1 MMNSVT
7 EKLVA
12 IATFTDLSDED
23 RYAIADICHAI
34 EIDKDTV
41 IANQGLD
48 ADRLFVILTG
58 KVGIWIDYG
67 MDSADLLTVTEAPNL
82 VGELSVVDE
91 LPRSATMVTQTTV
104 TGYTISADDFRKLL
118 KDRGTIAL
126 SLMKGIS
133 RIVRS
138 SNDSFIHELR
148 MRNNELIIANNDLKQ
163 AQRQLL
169 RQDRL
174 SSLGKFSSMIMHDLR
189 NPLSVIN
196 AYADMLSLK
205 LEGDDENT
213 LELKKYT
220 NQIHRETIRLTG
232 LTNELLDYSKG
243 EVRLVYAPS
252 KTADLFKS
260 LDDSVGSSAKSKE
273 INLIW
278 NNEFEEVILL
288 DIERI
293 LRVLINL
300 FDNSL
305 KACRKHNSITVS
317 SKKKGNYLCIT
328 VADNGI
334 GMDYE
339 TRTHVFDPFYTNS
352 ENGGTGL
359 GMHIVKTVVEAH
371 NGTVE
376 IQSAIKK
383 GTEVSIYLPLRF
395 Y

>member
-1 MMNSVT
+1 MMNSVA

-12 IATFTDLSDED
+12 IASFTDLTDED
-23 RYAIADICHAI
+23 RCAIADICHAI
-34 EIDKDTV
+34 KIDKNTV

-58 KVGIWIDYG
+58 KVGIWVDYG
-67 MDSADLLTVTEAPNL
+67 TDSADLLTVTEAPNL

-91 LPRSATMVTQTTV
+91 LPRSATMVTQSTV
-104 TGYTISADDFRKLL
+104 SGYTISTDDFRKLL

-138 SNDSFIHELR
+138 SNDSFVHELR
-148 MRNNELIIANNDLKQ
+148 MRNNELIIANNNLKQ

-196 AYADMLSLK
+196 AYADMLALK

-220 NQIHRETIRLTG
+220 NQIHRETVRLTG

-243 EVRLVYAPS
+243 EIHLVYAPS

-260 LDDSVGSSAKSKE
+260 LNDSIGASAKSKE
-273 INLIW
+273 IDLIW
-278 NNEFEEVILL
+278 SNEFKEVILL
-288 DIERI
+288 DVERI

-300 FDNSL
+300 VDNSL
-305 KACRKHNSITVS
+305 KACLKNNRIIVS
-317 SKKKGNYLCIT
+317 SKRKGNYLCLT

-352 ENGGTGL
+352 EHGGTGL

-376 IQSAIKK
+376 IQSAVKK